1 MEPTDLSSELALA
14 KKAAEASGKLLQNK
28 KKQFNEILSSNSKDI
43 KLKADTESEELIK
56 EIITSQ
62 SAYPILSEESGKSSE
77 NLGDI
82 FWVVDPLDGTAN
94 YSRDIP
100 FCCVSIGLVNNMKPI
115 LGAIYDFNNDHMY
128 FGDTINNLSKMNK
141 SHINVS
147 NKSDKAKS
155 ILITGLPHGTDYS
168 TESLENMI
176 TDMQEWQKIRM
187 IGSAALAA
195 CYVASGKAERYQEN
209 GTYLWDIIAGAAI
222 VKSAGGIVEITNQR
236 DNFQVDVVFSNSK
249 IK

>member
-1 MEPTDLSSELALA
+1 MESTDISSELALA

-94 YSRDIP
+94 YNRDIP
-100 FCCVSIGLVNNMKPI
+100 FCCVSIGLVNNMKPV
-115 LGAIYDFNNDHMY
+115 LGAIYDFNNDQMY
-128 FGDTINNLSKMNK
+128 FGDTINNLSKNK
-141 SHINVS
+141 NDWFCCFGGVLCCLWKGRKISR
-147 NKSDKAKS
+147 KWY
-155 ILITGLPHGTDYS
+155 ILMGYNCWRS
-168 TESLENMI
+168 Y
-176 TDMQEWQKIRM
+176 
-187 IGSAALAA
+187 
-195 CYVASGKAERYQEN
+195 C
-209 GTYLWDIIAGAAI
+209 
-222 VKSAGGIVEITNQR
+222 
-236 DNFQVDVVFSNSK
+236 
-249 IK
+249 